1 MLPTAI
7 TTRHF
12 EIFLT
17 MILSRNMAEAADKMG
32 VTVAAVSKS
41 LKALERESGLKLF
54 RHANGRLIPTFEAE
68 RLMPFAQRAVD
79 QLDRARQITLELRG
93 GEIGRIVV
101 GTAGPA
107 QVSLLP
113 AAIADF
119 HARWPEI
126 RIQMQIESTHALLEK
141 VASNEVDIGVGT
153 PLVRDIDP
161 RIMQLCTVQD
171 LSETWLVAMVPKKH
185 KLARA
190 SVIEPKDLS
199 AETVI
204 GLPADSA
211 TTHLVSA
218 AFQQS
223 GVAYNT
229 PIVAAN
235 AVGVCSLVQQGVGIG
250 LMNPLMLAQDIFSGI
265 EARPFR
271 PRIMLRT
278 CIYYSKLHPPSPPV
292 ARLIESLSHAAKS
305 FGAKARMPRS
315 K

>member
-32 VTVAAVSKS
+32 ITVAAISKS
-41 LKALERESGLKLF
+41 LKTLERESGLTLF
-54 RHANGRLIPTFEAE
+54 RHSNGRLIPTSEAE
-68 RLMPFAQRAVD
+68 RLMPFAQRAVE

-107 QVSLLP
+107 LVSLLP
-113 AAIADF
+113 MAIADF
-119 HARWPEI
+119 HDRWPEI
-126 RIQMQIESTHALLEK
+126 RIEMQIENTHALLEK
-141 VASNEVDIGVGT
+141 VAGNEVDIGVGT

-171 LSETWLVAMVPKKH
+171 LCETWLVAMVPRKH

-190 SVIEPKDLS
+190 SVVQPADLS
-199 AETVI
+199 QETVI

-211 TTHLVSA
+211 TTHLIA
-218 AFQQS
+218 ATFQQS
-223 GVAYNT
+223 GVSYRT

-250 LMNPLMLAQDIFSGI
+250 LMNPLMLAQDIFPGLV
-265 EARPFR
+265 ARPFR

-292 ARLIESLSHAAKS
+292 ARLIESLTRAAKTL
-305 FGAKARMPRS
+305 GAKARI
-315 K
+315 